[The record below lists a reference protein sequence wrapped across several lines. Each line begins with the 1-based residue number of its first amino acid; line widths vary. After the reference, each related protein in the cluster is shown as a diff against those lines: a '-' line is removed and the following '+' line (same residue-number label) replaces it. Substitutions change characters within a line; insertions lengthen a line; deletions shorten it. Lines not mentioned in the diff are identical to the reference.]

1 MDGARAVGSR
11 ATPIGSLSLPGGR
24 ASRPAAVG
32 TETDGSVLCPAGE
45 NHIVGLKP
53 TLGLVSQNGI
63 IPIAPSHDTAGPMT
77 PPVRDIAIMLNAMRS
92 PFGAVAGDFAGDENG
107 NHQRG
112 QLPDDYT

>member
-53 TLGLVSQNGI
+53 TLGLVSQKGI
-63 IPIAPSHDTAGPMT
+63 IPIAHSQDTAGPMARN
-77 PPVRDIAIMLNAMRS
+77 VMDVAIMLNAMRS
-92 PFGAVAGDFAGDENG
+92 PFGPVASALASADGDG
-107 NHQRG
+107 
-112 QLPDDYT
+112 